1 MVLKSYSKVNLS
13 LRVNNKLK
21 SGLHEIQSYYCLVN
35 LSDKIKISKIK
46 RKKDKITTSFFE
58 ISSENY
64 AIIQIHKNF
73 EMYLNPDLT
82 KATKQDKS
90 RKTSKE
96 NTKAPKK
103 LNKTSKLNSTKNSK

>member
-1 MVLKSYSKVNLS
+1 MTSQNEEMSISIDYYNPETLFVMIHGLKSRQGAKGFAES
-13 LRVNNKLK
+13 LR
-21 SGLHEIQSYYCLVN
+21 E
-35 LSDKIKISKIK
+35 

-73 EMYLNPDLT
+73 EMYLNTDLT
-82 KATKQDKS
+82 KSTKQDKS

-96 NTKAPKK
+96 KTKAPKK
-103 LNKTSKLNSTKNSK
+103 LNKTSKLNSTKDSK